1 MVEGVEAVEGEVS
14 PGRRGQTNKNL
25 VNLHLIAEFIF
36 NFVKTKVLLADKSVV
51 AFSKASILSNLL

>member
-1 MVEGVEAVEGEVS
+1 M
-14 PGRRGQTNKNL
+14 PGQTNKNL